1 MVRALTLDTA
11 GMIFVGAGDQLFR
24 SQDQGENWHL
34 LAENLPKIQALAI
47 V

>member
-11 GMIFVGAGDQLFR
+11 GRIFVGAGDQLFR
-24 SQDQGENWHL
+24 SEDMGENWQL
-34 LAENLPKIQALAI
+34 VAEKLPSIQALAI